1 MLDELFHN
9 VGPKIRNFA
18 KAAFVVESVAAI
30 LGGLALIIEDFEIE
44 TILMGIGII
53 VGGILAAYWTSV
65 FIAGIGEN
73 IESTTAVKE
82 SNRQILAELKK
93 LNQNAV
99 VPTPASPA
107 APAIPVMPA
116 QPVAPGEPEPTWT
129 CHSCKTV
136 NPVRFRHCTRCHAT
150 QAWSKQKSGI
160 PAAPVQSAD
169 PAPVKPAAP
178 TIKTQKGLYEH
189 LVFASNYSTDEGMRA
204 YLSRIAMDNLTPAEQ
219 NDLSAL
225 LAQESLRSAVQ
236 DYLKLYH

>member
-1 MLDELFHN
+1 MLDELFNN

-82 SNRQILAELKK
+82 TNQQILAELKK
-93 LNQNAV
+93 LNQKTVAPAV
-99 VPTPASPA
+99 PVTPA
-107 APAIPVMPA
+107 APAAPVKA
-116 QPVAPGEPEPTWT
+116 AAPKEPEATWT

-136 NPVRFRHCTRCHAT
+136 NPVKLQYCTKCHAT
-150 QAWSKQKSGI
+150 QAWSNGSSTI
-160 PAAPVQSAD
+160 PNA
-169 PAPVKPAAP
+169 
-178 TIKTQKGLYEH
+178 KTQKGLYEH

-204 YLSRIAMDNLTPAEQ
+204 YLSRIAMDKLTPAEQ

-225 LAQESLRSAVQ
+225 LAQESLRSAIQ